1 MFDQIIIDEKNKYIL
16 SKAIDYN
23 RVNHCY
29 IFVGPE
35 GTNKRKTAIEFS
47 KAILCSV
54 DNKPCNHCTSCNK
67 MDSGN
72 HPDFIEIFPLE
83 SSIKISQIREIQKK
97 MNVKSYEGDK
107 KVFIIN
113 NCETMGIPAQNSLLK
128 TLEEPNAGV
137 YIILISESKE
147 RILPTILSRGQIL
160 YFNPLDKET
169 FKSSLRKKYSLKESL
184 LDDVYELSQGCIEKA
199 ENIIKNPEEI
209 DQFKIFRKYIF
220 SIMKGD
226 YSQIFEFSKWIKD
239 EKLSNEYIINN
250 LLILFKNALYAKV
263 NGSLNVYKEISECLT
278 YEGFHDIIGN
288 IIILQGD
295 LKYNVNLQLQI
306 ERLLLR
312 IQEEK
317 LINDKGHRNTV

>member
-1 MFDQIIIDEKNKYIL
+1 MFEEIIIDEKNKYIL
-16 SKAIDYN
+16 QKALDHNKI
-23 RVNHCY
+23 NHCY
-29 IFVGPE
+29 IFIGPE

-54 DNKPCNHCTSCNK
+54 DNISCNECSSCK
-67 MDSGN
+67 KVDSGN

-83 SSIKISQIREIQKK
+83 SSIKISQVREMQKK

-128 TLEEPNAGV
+128 TLEEPNLGV

-160 YFNPLDKET
+160 NFNPLNKKVFQSCLIE
-169 FKSSLRKKYSLKESL
+169 KYSLEGAP
-184 LDDVYELSQGCIEKA
+184 LDDIYELSQGCIGKA

-209 DQFKIFRKYIF
+209 NQFKIFKKYIF

-226 YSQIFEFSKWIKD
+226 YNQIFELSNWIKD
-239 EKLSNEYIINN
+239 EKLSNEYITNN
-250 LLILFKNALYAKV
+250 LLIIFKNTLYAKG
-263 NGSLNVYKEISECLT
+263 NQSLSNYKEISECLT
-278 YEGFHDIIGN
+278 YEGFHDIIEN
-288 IIILQGD
+288 IITLQGN
-295 LKYNVNLQLQI
+295 LKYNVNFQLQI

>member
-1 MFDQIIIDEKNKYIL
+1 MFDHIIIDEKNKHAL
-16 SKAIDYN
+16 SKAVDHN

-35 GTNKRKTAIEFS
+35 GTNKRETAIAFS

-54 DNKPCNHCTSCNK
+54 DNRSCNHCTSCNK
-67 MDSGN
+67 MNSGN
-72 HPDFIEIFPLE
+72 HPDFIELFPLE
-83 SSIKISQIREIQKK
+83 ASIKINQIREMQKK
-97 MNVKSYEGDK
+97 MNVKAYEGDK

-113 NCETMGIPAQNSLLK
+113 NSETMGIPAQNSLLK
-128 TLEEPNAGV
+128 TLEEPSPGV
-137 YIILISESKE
+137 FVILISESKE

-160 YFNPLDKET
+160 YFNPLDKES
-169 FKSSLRKKYSLKESL
+169 FQSSLRQKYSLKEDL
-184 LDDVYELSQGCIEKA
+184 LEDVYELSQGCIGKA
-199 ENIIKNPEEI
+199 ENIIKNSEEI
-209 DQFKIFRKYIF
+209 DQFKVFRKYIF

-226 YSQIFEFSKWIKD
+226 YGQIFQFSKWIKD
-239 EKLSNEYIINN
+239 EKLSNEYVMNN

-263 NGSLNVYKEISECLT
+263 DGSLNVYKEISECLT
-278 YEGFHDIIGN
+278 YDGFHDIIEN
-288 IIILQGD
+288 IIVLQGN
-295 LKYNVNLQLQI
+295 LKYNVNFQLQI